1 MTSKGLIDAIAPFD
15 INNEESKGKVT
26 AESPAKINE
35 NEKEDKNVNASSKI
49 EAAEKSATAKTNLGP
64 KQIQVLKD
72 LNWLLREGAVIAFG
86 DGKIELAKAKIPK
99 INKEQTKSINESSE
113 TKGNKKSNQDL

>member
-1 MTSKGLIDAIAPFD
+1 MTKINLISLHLDL
-15 INNEESKGKVT
+15 
-26 AESPAKINE
+26 KINE

-49 EAAEKSATAKTNLGP
+49 EAAEKSATAKVNLGP

-99 INKEQTKSINESSE
+99 INKEQTKNINESSE
-113 TKGNKKSNQDL
+113 TKGNKKSNQEYP